1 LTCRSPKQIK
11 LIRGRDN
18 EKRAYKLFNE
28 MKAKAPEDV
37 ADMANLTVFD
47 AFRLFINWSREP
59 QKPASAGLARH
70 FLQSFIDHPFQGRPC
85 GKLRVTSLKPLH
97 VTDWLTGNDWNPTTC
112 NRAISLVKRALN
124 WCVEQGVLTRNPL
137 RDMKKPR
144 ERRRDKILTAE
155 ERQRIVTAVKD
166 KAFTRFLYA
175 LGQTGARP
183 GEIRTVTAAHV
194 KCSANAETLYWELE
208 SKTTGRTGDS
218 HCIYLTPGMAQL
230 CRDLAREYPE
240 GPLFRNTRGKPWTR
254 SVVRIRFRN
263 LRKRLGLDPG
273 VVAYAFRH
281 TFITDAL
288 EKGVP
293 IASLAELAGHKDTR
307 HDLDGL
313 FQAVAERQ
321 HLADMAAKAAE
332 ESVPHN
338 RVKDR
343 MEQTGMRWTVDGAQ
357 AMLHV
362 TVCSIIRIRT

>member
-1 LTCRSPKQIK
+1 MLKPYFRQHDGWWYAQVRVGAARKQFK
-11 LIRGRDN
+11 LVRGRDN
-18 EKRAYKLFNE
+18 EKRAYELFNE
-28 MKAKAPEDV
+28 LKAKEPEDV

-47 AFRLFINWSREP
+47 AFRLFIDWSRKTH
-59 QKPASAGLARH
+59 KPASAELARH
-70 FLQSFIDHPFQGRPC
+70 FLQSFIDHPFQGKLC
-85 GKLRVTSLKPLH
+85 GKLRVTALKPLH
-97 VTDWLTGNDWNPTTC
+97 VTNWLTGNDWNPTTC

-144 ERRRDKILTAE
+144 ERRREKILTAE
-155 ERQRIVTAVKD
+155 ERQRIVAAVKD

-208 SKTTGRTGDS
+208 GKTTDRTGDS
-218 HCIYLTPGMAQL
+218 RCIYLTPGMTEL

-254 SVVRIRFRN
+254 NAIRIRFRN
-263 LRKRLGLDPG
+263 LRKRLGLAPG

-307 HDLDGL
+307 MISMVYSKLS
-313 FQAVAERQ
+313 QKRQ
-321 HLADMAAKAAE
+321 HLAEMAAKAAA

-338 RVKDR
+338 RI
-343 MEQTGMRWTVDGAQ
+343 EP
-357 AMLHV
+357 
-362 TVCSIIRIRT
+362 